1 MSDGTMIIGAANAP
15 AADDYALLLAEER
28 LIIEAQVTI
37 QRLLDR
43 AGKNQGELAQLLGM
57 SEARVSRMFSANSR
71 DLTLRN
77 LARAFHVLGS
87 RCRFVDVAEVA

>member
-1 MSDGTMIIGAANAP
+1 MSDDTMIVGAHDAP

-37 QRLLDR
+37 QRLLER
-43 AGKNQGELAQLLGM
+43 AGKSQGELAQLLGV
-57 SEARVSRMFSANSR
+57 SEARVSRMFDANAR
-71 DLTLRN
+71 DLTLRD